1 MVESGKKGLKD
12 WLEPFLTKLPAVKR
26 PEKHV
31 HFRKKLTWTAGILV
45 LYFILSNV
53 AVFGLAPES
62 QDVLQAYR
70 AIFAG
75 ATGSIILLGIGPIV
89 TASIVLQLLVGAEI
103 LKLDVTETQDQAI
116 FQGLQ
121 KLWSS

>member
-1 MVESGKKGLKD
+1 M
-12 WLEPFLTKLPAVKR
+12 
-26 PEKHV
+26 
-31 HFRKKLTWTAGILV
+31 
-45 LYFILSNV
+45 
-53 AVFGLAPES
+53 
-62 QDVLQAYR
+62 LQAYR

-89 TASIVLQLLVGAEI
+89 TASIVLQLLVGAEM

-121 KLWSS
+121 KLLVFVMIVVETLPQIFGGYLVPDGGHCRTTRDQHRDF

>member
-12 WLEPFLTKLPAVKR
+12 WLEPLLTRLPAVKR

-53 AVFGLAPES
+53 AVFGLGQNS
-62 QDVLQAYR
+62 QDVQQAYR

-75 ATGSIILLGIGPIV
+75 ATGYIILLGIGPIV
-89 TASIVLQLLVGAEI
+89 TASIVLKWLVGAEI
-103 LKLDVTETQDQAI
+103 LKLDVTET
-116 FQGLQ
+116 
-121 KLWSS
+121 